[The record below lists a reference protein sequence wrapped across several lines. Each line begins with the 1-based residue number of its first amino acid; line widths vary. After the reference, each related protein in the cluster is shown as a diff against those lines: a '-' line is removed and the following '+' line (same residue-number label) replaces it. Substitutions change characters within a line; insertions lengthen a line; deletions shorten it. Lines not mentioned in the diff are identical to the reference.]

1 MNIVKLPS
9 LANDIPA
16 KLRELADA
24 IDAGNHKDLDFI
36 VAVLV
41 SRRPRVISTDI
52 RAWGECAP
60 LEAVGALLWSAN
72 NLTGVCCLD

>member
-16 KLRELADA
+16 KLRELANELDS
-24 IDAGNHKDLDFI
+24 GEHEDLDFI

-41 SRRPRVISTDI
+41 SRRPGTIRTEV

-60 LEAVGALLWSAN
+60 LEAIGALLLSAN
-72 NLTGVCCLD
+72 KLTGS

>member
-16 KLRELADA
+16 KLRELADE
-24 IDAGNHKDLDFI
+24 INAGDHKDLDFI
-36 VAVLV
+36 IAILV
-41 SRRPRVISTDI
+41 SRRPEGISTDV

-60 LEAVGALLWSAN
+60 LEAIGALLLSAN
-72 NLTGVCCLD
+72 KLTSGR

>member
-24 IDAGNHKDLDFI
+24 IDADDHEHLDFI
-36 VAVLV
+36 IAILV
-41 SRRPRVISTDI
+41 SRRPEGISTDV

-60 LEAVGALLWSAN
+60 LEAIGALLLSAN
-72 NLTGVCCLD
+72 KLTSGR